1 MRFLLDTNFLLIPGR
16 FRVDVFRELERFG
29 RPEFLTIDLVMDELR
44 KLSSGSGQDAS
55 YARLGLS
62 LIEEK
67 EVSVMETHGTN
78 ADQEIERL
86 ASEQDLVVCTQDR
99 ELQERLRREGL
110 SVVSLRQKRFWKLNY
125 IAWYA

>member
-110 SVVSLRQKRFWKLNY
+110 SVVSLRQKRYLEKT
-125 IAWYA
+125 